1 MTSNP
6 EWGEKTSGLEVART
20 YAKHIEGRNILIT
33 GVAPAGVGEGTA
45 IAFAS
50 QKPAT
55 LILVSRTKEKLDS
68 VASHIRELYPEVDV
82 RVVTIDLASQASIRK
97 AAAEVTGIIS
107 KLDIL
112 VNNAGATY
120 NARRWTAEGIE
131 IQFGANHIG
140 PFLFT
145 KLMLPLLKEAAK
157 QLPAGATR
165 IINLSSH
172 GHRLST
178 IRFHDYN
185 IENKEIPEEEKPFSP
200 LPPAFGRVQEDGY
213 MPTIA
218 YAQSKTANILFT
230 LYLQEHL
237 QANGIMSYAVHPGGV
252 DSQLGREHDDEMAD
266 AIAKTSMFWK
276 NCDQGASTT
285 LVAAL
290 DPALNTRGGLYLSDC
305 QFFPSADFAKDLNL
319 AERLW
324 HLSEDLIGEKFNLE

>member
-1 MTSNP
+1 MTSKS
-6 EWGEKTSGLEVART
+6 EWGEKTSGLEVARA
-20 YAKHIEGRNILIT
+20 YAQHIEGRNVLIT
-33 GVAPAGVGEGTA
+33 GVAPVGVGEGTA
-45 IAFAS
+45 VAFAS

-68 VASHIRELYPEVDV
+68 VASKIRKLYPEVNV
-82 RVVTIDLASQASIRK
+82 KVVTIDLASQASIRK
-97 AAAEVTGIIS
+97 AAAEVSGMVS

-120 NARRWTAEGIE
+120 NSRRWTAEGIE

-145 KLMLPLLKEAAK
+145 KLIYPLLKEAARHS
-157 QLPAGATR
+157 PAGATR
-165 IINLSSH
+165 IVNVSSH
-172 GHRLST
+172 GHRLSP

-185 IENKEIPEEEKPFSP
+185 IENKEVPGGEKPFSP
-200 LPPAFGRVQEDGY
+200 LPPAFGRIQDDGY

-230 LYLQEHL
+230 LYLQDHL
-237 QANGIMSYAVHPGGV
+237 QNGITSYALHPGGV
-252 DSQLGREHDDEMAD
+252 ESQLGREHDDEMAD
-266 AIAKTSMFWK
+266 TIAKTSTFWK

-290 DPALNTRGGLYLSDC
+290 DPALNTRGGLYLADC
-305 QFFPSADFAKDLNL
+305 QFFPCADFARDPTAAK
-319 AERLW
+319 RLW
-324 HLSEDLIGEKFNLE
+324 NLSEELIKEKFHLE